1 MSETKSGL
9 QIVAAPASGWC
20 DPDTGLCHID
30 ATDEATA
37 DEAAVDEAAVDED
50 PAGDVRDAPQR

>member
-1 MSETKSGL
+1 MSETRSGF
-9 QIVAAPASGWC
+9 QIVEAPASGWC

-37 DEAAVDEAAVDED
+37 DETAAHED
-50 PAGDVRDAPQR
+50 ATGDVPDATQR